1 MPSSPLTS
9 QTNFITRLDSRQRK
23 KLHTEKLE
31 EEKKQFTQ
39 VISDL
44 EDALQGMKM
53 QEADHLREKSEWMAA
68 QQQINQYI
76 DGLHMEKDELIRVHT
91 LETADLRKK
100 NNILKETVEK
110 LERQIKYPAVP
121 AVSQDYS
128 DFESMTVDAGNWE
141 DYPMVNGLS
150 LDAGQVPAQPA
161 HSLVPTNDNG
171 KASSDYPFSWN
182 AFYMC
187 LLFGAFIASNS
198 ASQPAHSVPQLSEEY
213 RAESANVLKA
223 VLSSSPPELQQRT
236 NQPRVAPSATAP
248 LPATISGAEMAGM
261 APGLS
266 SQLDEL
272 HNTLA
277 MPTEQ
282 QEREQIFAL
291 NADQYNTLTT
301 FEDTGLDYKPQ
312 QPSNLQQALVAMR
325 NNAAQNKM
333 QNRPSSD
340 VYTRSAMWDHVPE
353 KVIRDFR
360 RMVHEYS
367 TVPVKEE
374 EHGFGLA

>member
-1 MPSSPLTS
+1 
-9 QTNFITRLDSRQRK
+9 
-23 KLHTEKLE
+23 
-31 EEKKQFTQ
+31 
-39 VISDL
+39 
-44 EDALQGMKM
+44 MKI
-53 QEADHLREKSEWMAA
+53 QEADHLRERGEWMAA

-76 DGLHMEKDELIRVHT
+76 EGMHMEKDELIRVHT
-91 LETADLRKK
+91 LETAELRKK

-110 LERQIKYPAVP
+110 LERQLKSSAPAVP
-121 AVSQDYS
+121 QDFSEFEDMAVD
-128 DFESMTVDAGNWE
+128 TGAWE
-141 DYPMVNGLS
+141 DSPMGNGFS
-150 LDAGQVPAQPA
+150 MDAGQVPAQPA
-161 HSLVPTNDNG
+161 HSALAVSNEKAPE
-171 KASSDYPFSWN
+171 KASTSDCPFSWN

-198 ASQPAHSVPQLSEEY
+198 PSVSSNTVPQLSDEY

-223 VLSSSPPELQQRT
+223 VLSSSPPELSQRE
-236 NQPRVAPSATAP
+236 NQPMAAPSGTAP
-248 LPATISGAEMAGM
+248 MSATISGAEMAGM
-261 APGLS
+261 DSGPS
-266 SQLDEL
+266 SNLDEL

-282 QEREQIFAL
+282 QEQAQVFAL

-301 FEDTGLDYKPQ
+301 LEDTSLDYKPQ
-312 QPSNLQQALVAMR
+312 QPSNLQQALAAMR

-333 QNRPSSD
+333 QNRAASN

-360 RMVHEYS
+360 RMVQDYS

-374 EHGFGLA
+374 DPGFSLA